1 MTPYL
6 STQRSTPFL
15 KPKFNLFG
23 RIGFLMLSLAFFWAT
38 GQAQAQTITSF
49 TPTSGT
55 TGTTVTI
62 TGSGFTGA
70 STVAFNGIAGALF
83 VQDDF
88 TILTQV
94 PSGATNGLISVTV
107 GANTVSSVDTFYVG
121 QSFPSITSFTPV
133 SGTVGSNVTINGQN
147 LNLIDS
153 LRFNGTKATYN
164 FLNATSIVGIVPVG
178 ATTGLIELFYQGT
191 RYTSSSPYTVV
202 AAPPAITSFSPTSGP
217 TGTTVSIIG
226 TSFVGVTQ
234 ITFNNVNAP
243 IFTVHRPDSITAV
256 VPPSATTG
264 LIRITTSGGNITTR
278 QAFQVLNPTGPTI
291 TNFNPFNGPVGT
303 TVTITGTNFNG
314 LTTVLFNGTVAT
326 VTSSTNTQIIVN
338 VPVGAT
344 TGNIAVVTTL
354 GAATTNFPFTVTTTG
369 GGICFNNPN
378 NNNINPVTTWTSV
391 TLQAGNAHSF
401 TFNAQTNRTYS
412 FSTCGATSN
421 TVIRIYD
428 QRNTLIVSNDDN
440 GPFCLG
446 TAASINFTT
455 TTPGQYRV
463 LVTESP
469 CVALTS
475 TVTFQ
480 HRVGAV
486 TTTPSLTNFSPTS
499 GPVGTVVSLVGT
511 NLTQITAVLLN
522 GQACTI
528 SSQTNNLILI
538 TVPVGAVTGTIRLN
552 YNAGFLSTFPQE
564 FIVTAPGTSFCSAT
578 PLNRGTIT
586 PTTTYQT
593 VSGAQGSSPFWD
605 FVATAGTTY
614 TFSTCGSVFDTQIRI
629 YDATKALKDSNDN
642 DGPVCVGNAASL
654 EFTPTTSGTYSLLLT
669 GTNCAGLALAT
680 NLRYRLGGGLSIN
693 SIAPISGP
701 VGINVLVR
709 GTGFIGVTAVQFGG
723 GTVNATSY
731 TVTSDSTISV
741 TVPTGAVTGTI
752 CVVAGTKSACSP
764 QPFTVV
770 ATPTFCGPA
779 NMTAIYPVLSNRT
792 LPIIAGSREAYYFTG
807 ALNTTYA
814 FSTCGAGTNDTK
826 IRIYDASGAIL
837 VTNDND
843 GPYCT
848 GTKAS
853 INFAPT
859 IAGDY
864 FVLVTD
870 ADCNV
875 LSANGD
881 LTYYT
886 LPVASAP
893 IITGF
898 NPNVGPVGTVVRILG
913 RYFTNATNVNFNGT
927 AASAYTVISDTL
939 ISATVGTG
947 STTGRIS
954 VVTTFGLGQSAN
966 NFTVSNCNN
975 TRIVINM
982 TPQGDN
988 QFRVFGG
995 GGPGGGITYV
1005 LDGTT
1010 TVGTTG
1016 IFTATPGIHTLR
1028 ATNAQGCFA
1037 ETAFRNYG
1045 VVTCGQR
1052 ITGGGTGADTLAFY
1066 EVAVPAQGAT
1076 SLLLFDQGVA
1086 PERGRIFLQG
1096 ATVSTINAFANP
1108 VNLFYS
1114 PRNTTIGNIAIEVKT
1129 RVGANFGA
1137 WLNCPTTPAT
1147 IQTLTSGNLNA
1158 CGKQLVL
1165 DTYPARSTNAGTVI
1179 STLQAGTGRL
1189 VQLNVRA
1196 LTLGQ
1201 SDSIMIYDGANVA
1214 GSLLAKLGGDYS
1226 SLANTILTS
1235 TDTAMTVV
1243 YTGVSAAR
1251 GGFIMDVNCVLN
1263 TTSSIAM
1270 GTLSSSVIC
1279 RTSAVTIPFV
1289 LTGPFV
1295 SPDTVKVEVSPTA
1308 NFSNTFVLGQVIT
1321 TVQNGIVTA
1330 YVPGNSLLGTY
1341 YVRLANGNSRSN
1353 QSSFTVVASPAT
1365 PTITASGPTA
1375 VCQGNTLTLSANAPG
1390 VSGYI
1395 WSTGATTSSISVTTA
1410 GSYSL
1415 QTVVGSCT
1423 SAVSAATVVT
1433 FNPSS
1438 AVTLVLR
1445 NDTVFAV
1452 GTSPGVTYQWSVN
1465 GFPQAGI
1472 TTPYI
1477 VARFDGNY
1485 AVTVNLGTCATPSAP
1500 LLVVGLADGIKAG
1513 DLKLVPNPASGQVRL
1528 QLATPI
1534 ANAEV
1539 VLVNTLGQTVR
1550 TYNIST
1556 DETQGAE
1563 LNLSGIGAGTY
1574 MVHVVGTPVRKA
1586 LVVR

>member
-1 MTPYL
+1 M
-6 STQRSTPFL
+6 PFM
-15 KPKFNLFG
+15 KPMSSLLG

-38 GQAQAQTITSF
+38 GQAQAQTITGF

-62 TGSGFTGA
+62 TGTGFTGA

-94 PSGATNGLISVTV
+94 PSGATKGLISVTV
-107 GANTVSSVDTFYVG
+107 GGNTVSSADTFYVG
-121 QSFPSITSFTPV
+121 QSFPSITGFTPV

-153 LRFNGTKATYN
+153 IRFNGTRATYN

-178 ATTGLIELFYQGT
+178 ATTGLIELFYQGI

-202 AAPPAITSFSPTSGP
+202 AAPPTIISFSPTAGP

-226 TSFVGVTQ
+226 TNFTGITQ

-243 IFTVHRPDSITAV
+243 IFTVHRPDSLTVV

-264 LIRITTSGGNITTR
+264 QVRVTTSGGTSGSR
-278 QAFQVLNPTGPTI
+278 QPFQVLNPTGPTI

-314 LTTVLFNGTVAT
+314 LTTVLFNGTVAS

-344 TGNIAVVTTL
+344 TGNIAVVTTN
-354 GAATTNFPFTVTTTG
+354 GVATSNFPFTVTTTG
-369 GGICFNNPN
+369 AGICFNNPN
-378 NNNINPVTTWTSV
+378 TNNINPVGTWTSV
-391 TLQAGNAHSF
+391 TLQPGNAYAF
-401 TFNAQTNRTYS
+401 TFNAQNNRTYS
-412 FSTCGATSN
+412 FSTCGATGN

-440 GPFCLG
+440 GPYCLG
-446 TAASINFTT
+446 SAASIDFTP

-469 CVALTS
+469 CIALTG

-486 TTTPSLTNFSPTS
+486 TTTPSLTNFLPTS

-511 NLTQITAVLLN
+511 NLTQITSVLLN

-528 SSQTNNLILI
+528 SSQTNTLILI
-538 TVPVGAVTGTIRLN
+538 TVPVGAITGTIRLN
-552 YNAGFLSTFPQE
+552 YNAGFLTTAPQE
-564 FIVTAPGTSFCSAT
+564 FTVTAPSASFCSAT

-586 PTTTYQT
+586 PITTYQT
-593 VSGAQGSSPFWD
+593 VSGAQGSSPYWD

-669 GTNCAGLALAT
+669 GTNCTGLALAA

-693 SIAPISGP
+693 SIAPTSGP
-701 VGINVLVR
+701 VGINVLVK
-709 GTGFIGVTAVQFGG
+709 GTGFVGVTAVQFGG

-731 TVTSDSTISV
+731 TVTTDSTISV

-752 CVVAGTKSACSP
+752 CVVAGTKSTCS
-764 QPFTVV
+764 QQQFTVI

-779 NMTAIYPVLSNRT
+779 NITSIYPVLTVRT
-792 LPIIAGSREAYYFTG
+792 LPIIAGSREAYFFTG

-814 FSTCGAGTNDTK
+814 FSTCGVGTNDTK

-837 VTNDND
+837 ATNDND

-864 FVLVTD
+864 FLIVTD

-898 NPNVGPVGTVVRILG
+898 NPNTGPVGTVVRILG

-954 VVTTFGLGQSAN
+954 VVTPFGLGQSTS
-966 NFTVSNCNN
+966 NFTVTNCTNV
-975 TRIVINM
+975 RIVINM
-982 TPQGDN
+982 TPQGGD

-995 GGPGGGITYV
+995 GGPGGGTTYV

-1010 TVGTTG
+1010 TVGATG
-1016 IFTATPGIHTLR
+1016 IFTAAPGIHTLR

-1037 ETAFRNYG
+1037 ETAFRNFG

-1052 ITGGGTGADTLAFY
+1052 ITGGGTGADTLTFY
-1066 EVAVPAQGAT
+1066 EVTAPALGAT
-1076 SLLLFDQGVA
+1076 SLLLFDQGDA
-1086 PERGRIFLQG
+1086 PERGRLFYQG
-1096 ATVSTINAFANP
+1096 ATVATVNAFTNP
-1108 VNLFYS
+1108 NNLFYS
-1114 PRNTTIGNIAIEVKT
+1114 PRNATTGTAVIEVKT
-1129 RVGANFGA
+1129 RAGSSFGA
-1137 WLNCPTTPAT
+1137 WLNCPTTAAT
-1147 IQTLTSGNLNA
+1147 IQTLTAGNLNA

-1165 DTYPARSTNAGTVI
+1165 STYPARSTNTGTVI

-1189 VQLNVRA
+1189 VQLNIRA
-1196 LTLGQ
+1196 LTLGL
-1201 SDSIMIYDGANVA
+1201 SDSIMIYDGATAA
-1214 GSLLAKLGGDYS
+1214 GTLLARLGGDYS
-1226 SLANTILTS
+1226 TVTNTIITS

-1243 YTGVSAAR
+1243 YSGLAAGR
-1251 GGFIMDVNCVLN
+1251 GGFIFDVNCILN

-1270 GTLSSSVIC
+1270 GTLSSSLIC
-1279 RTSAVTIPFV
+1279 RNSTITIPFV

-1330 YVPGNSLLGTY
+1330 IVPGNSLPGIY

-1353 QSSFTVVASPAT
+1353 QSSFTVVTSPAV
-1365 PTITASGPTA
+1365 PTIAASGPTA
-1375 VCQGNTLTLSANAPG
+1375 LCQGNTLTLSANAPG

-1410 GSYSL
+1410 GNYTL

-1423 SAVSAATVVT
+1423 SAVSAPTIVTV
-1433 FNPSS
+1433 NPSS
-1438 AVTLVLR
+1438 AVSLVLR
-1445 NDTVFAV
+1445 NDTVFAI
-1452 GTSPGVTYQWSVN
+1452 GTSPGVTFQWSVN
-1465 GFPQAGI
+1465 GFVQAAI

-1485 AVTVNLGTCATPSAP
+1485 AATVTLGTCVTPSAP

-1528 QLATPI
+1528 QLTTPI
-1534 ANAEV
+1534 TNAEV

-1563 LNLSGIGAGTY
+1563 LDLSGISAGTY
-1574 MVHVVGTPVRKA
+1574 MVHVVGTSVRKA